1 MKILKIVLP
10 VVASALVLTC
20 IVLVCL
26 SKFRGTITLLF
37 FFFTF
42 VVVTVSETKNLIKT
56 YSTGKKRRR
65 NESEKKLVHG
75 SSVRTTSSE
84 PGERNP
90 TTGDLEFPSIQ
101 FRDIAI
107 ATDDFSRAC
116 LIGRGGFGKVYKV
129 LVKIPA

>member
-26 SKFRGTITLLF
+26 SKFRGTITLL

-84 PGERNP
+84 LGERNP